1 MAVIWFNLTQITTNN
16 KMGLDLRLH
25 NPADESDSRFI
36 RGNENGSVMRV
47 VKDMTHYCLVET
59 SGKTLN
65 EVKLNILWHIGVM
78 ITRINEV
85 VYVPT
90 KSRYE
95 FRWEITLQ
103 SDLELMAQ
111 LVGELNKIGVPD
123 NWIVEWDY

>member
-1 MAVIWFNLTQITTNN
+1 MIWFNLTQITTNN
-16 KMGLDLRLH
+16 KMGLDLRVH
-25 NPADESDSRFI
+25 NPTDESDSRFI
-36 RGNENGSVMRV
+36 RGNENGSIMRV
-47 VKDMTHYCLVET
+47 VKDMNHYCLVET

-65 EVKLNILWHIGVM
+65 EVKLNILWHIGEM

-111 LVGELNKIGVPD
+111 LVGELNKVDVPD

>member
-1 MAVIWFNLTQITTNN
+1 
-16 KMGLDLRLH
+16 MGLDLRVH
-25 NPADESDSRFI
+25 NPTDESDSRFI
-36 RGNENGSVMRV
+36 RGNEIMRV

-111 LVGELNKIGVPD
+111 LVGELNKVDVPD